1 VSLKHKT
8 FASVRWTSFSALARA
23 VLQIGQ
29 VAVLARLLAPA
40 DYGLMAI
47 VSVVLSFAGQFSDM
61 GVNAAFMQRMDVS
74 LNERSSL
81 FWFNVTLSCVL
92 TLAAIALSP
101 LFAWFY
107 ADPRLAPLMMLSAS
121 TFVIGAL
128 GQQVRMKAEKE
139 LNFRPVVLIELSAA
153 LLGFASALFS
163 AFLGLGVYALVTG
176 AVLGTLC
183 STILSWLFLACG
195 WRPMWRLQWADV
207 RPYLRFGGAMMTN
220 GLINQINMTID
231 LLLSGRLLGATQLG
245 FYSVPRNLVLQI
257 QFMVNPIITRV
268 GFPLI
273 AQVQHDLPRVRSIY
287 LQTMNMT
294 ASINGPIY
302 IGLAFFS
309 ADIVQVL
316 FGEKWEAAAPLL
328 RILAIWG
335 LFRSLGNPVG
345 SLLMGM
351 GRAGLSLKWNIGMLF
366 VVPPAIWL
374 GSYYGSDGLAWSM
387 LGLMVGLFV
396 PGWYFMVRPVCGA
409 SLVEYAVISLRP
421 FLLALISIISAYWLA
436 DQFTGAIFRLIVGL
450 AVAAP
455 IYIGMSY
462 KLNSSWFKALQT
474 FVHLT
479 KDKKTVA

>member
-1 VSLKHKT
+1 
-8 FASVRWTSFSALARA
+8 
-23 VLQIGQ
+23 
-29 VAVLARLLAPA
+29 
-40 DYGLMAI
+40 
-47 VSVVLSFAGQFSDM
+47 
-61 GVNAAFMQRMDVS
+61 
-74 LNERSSL
+74 
-81 FWFNVTLSCVL
+81 
-92 TLAAIALSP
+92 
-101 LFAWFY
+101 
-107 ADPRLAPLMMLSAS
+107 
-121 TFVIGAL
+121 
-128 GQQVRMKAEKE
+128 
-139 LNFRPVVLIELSAA
+139 LIELSAA